1 MPNHWGWSEGNVITG
16 SSPIATQLPHA
27 AGLAY
32 AAKLRGEDQ
41 VAVSY
46 FGEGATSKGDFHEA
60 LNFAGIHQLP
70 MVFVCENNG
79 YAISVPMSSESAVD
93 DVADRAHAYG
103 FGGVIVDGNDPL
115 DVYAAV
121 HSAVRHARR
130 GDGPTLVECKTYRY
144 LAHTSDDDDRTY
156 RTPAGGRGVA
166 QEGPAA
172 PDHAVP
178 HRAAPAVR
186 GRRGAHRGRG
196 EGRGR
201 HGRQVGRGVGRPRAR
216 RPRTRQVFAH
226 PLRPTPGAPDG
237 ASDPTQRRRS
247 RRRCPR
253 AAPSATSST
262 PSGGRSSSSSPPTTA
277 W

>member
-1 MPNHWGWSEGNVITG
+1 MITG

-32 AAKLRGEDQ
+32 ASKLRREDR
-41 VAVSY
+41 VAVSF

-130 GDGPTLVECKTYRY
+130 GDGPRSSSARPTATWP
-144 LAHTSDDDDRTY
+144 
-156 RTPAGGRGVA
+156 TP
-166 QEGPAA
+166 PTTTTA
-172 PDHAVP
+172 PTA
-178 HRAAPAVR
+178 RR
-186 GRRGAHRGRG
+186 RRWRRGAR
-196 EGRGR
+196 
-201 HGRQVGRGVGRPRAR
+201 
-216 RPRTRQVFAH
+216 RTRCA
-226 PLRPTPGAPDG
+226 G
-237 ASDPTQRRRS
+237 SRS
-247 RRRCPR
+247 
-253 AAPSATSST
+253 T
-262 PSGGRSSSSSPPTTA
+262 SSSSGSSRRPTRSGSRPR
-277 W
+277 

>member
-1 MPNHWGWSEGNVITG
+1 M
-16 SSPIATQLPHA
+16 
-27 AGLAY
+27 
-32 AAKLRGEDQ
+32 
-41 VAVSY
+41 AVSF

-156 RTPAGGRGVA
+156 RTP
-166 QEGPAA
+166 QEVEAWRKKDPLA

-178 HRAAPAVR
+178 HRATPPVG
-186 GRRGAHRGRG
+186 GRRGARS
-196 EGRGR
+196 
-201 HGRQVGRGVGRPRAR
+201 RPR
-216 RPRTRQVFAH
+216 
-226 PLRPTPGAPDG
+226 
-237 ASDPTQRRRS
+237 
-247 RRRCPR
+247 
-253 AAPSATSST
+253 
-262 PSGGRSSSSSPPTTA
+262 
-277 W
+277 